1 MPHRS
6 ASAAGPSRRPLALV
20 LAAIAVLV
28 IGAGVVSCARGNS
41 EDSADPHGLPK
52 YYAAADLLTVV
63 TQRQRADRTAHLR
76 LSGRIDAGE
85 GAAPTALGGDGAL
98 RVEQGGGLSVQFT
111 QTLSPPGRAPQSTA
125 FLVLPTG
132 QVWRQGGS
140 GWTRIDE
147 AATGTPE
154 KTVATTAANVVASA
168 DPTANLARY
177 RDAALVADAAD
188 DTVEGVPAVRYLVVV
203 DLVRAAELEQDP
215 AVRDALRAQAG
226 AGVTRISSTLW
237 VDAANR
243 PLRSETRQTMPGIGT
258 LVLTSD
264 YRDWGTPVAIA
275 SPGAAA

>member
-6 ASAAGPSRRPLALV
+6 GSAAGPARTPLALA

-41 EDSADPHGLPK
+41 EDAGEAHGLPK
-52 YYAAADLLTVV
+52 YYAAADLLTAV
-63 TQRQRADRTAHLR
+63 TQRQHADRTAHLS
-76 LSGRIDAGE
+76 LSGRVDAVE
-85 GAAPTALGGDGAL
+85 GAPTALGGDGAL
-98 RVEQGGGLSVQFT
+98 RVEQGGGLSVQFV
-111 QTLSPPGRAPQSTA
+111 QTLSPPGGEPQSTA
-125 FLVLPTG
+125 FLVLPNG
-132 QVWRQGGS
+132 QVWRQGDT

-154 KTVATTAANVVASA
+154 KILATTAANVVASA

-188 DTVEGVPAVRYLVVV
+188 DAVGGVPAVRYLVVV

-215 AVRDALRAQAG
+215 AVQEALRTQAG

-258 LVLTSD
+258 LALTSD

-275 SPGAAA
+275 SPGTAA